1 MLNDD
6 EERPRRPSRI
16 ILLVVAYWVVGTAL
30 QGGFRWLAEQAGVS
44 DDDASTRIG
53 LLLGWGLLFVV
64 SVVYRHQV
72 DGWLRR

>member
-1 MLNDD
+1 MLND
-6 EERPRRPSRI
+6 EERPRRPSRV

-30 QGGFRWLAEQAGVS
+30 QSGVRWLAEQAGVT
-44 DDDASTRIG
+44 DEGTSTRVG